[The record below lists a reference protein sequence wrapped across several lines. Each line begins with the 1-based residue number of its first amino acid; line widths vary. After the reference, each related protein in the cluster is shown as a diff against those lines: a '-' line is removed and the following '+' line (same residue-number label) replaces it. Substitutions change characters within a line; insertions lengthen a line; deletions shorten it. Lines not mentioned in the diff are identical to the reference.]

1 MFALIQVEHEKCLYE
16 FCHWRIWEFYPKIYL
31 FVMSHTWLCLK
42 KSLIIVLKMKF
53 IANSQRKN
61 INKKVT
67 TLYQYSLFVVAK
79 LWLVIQ
85 WETITLLSFQSC
97 KILLGSIQFV
107 ACRFCHQHC
116 KVFQFP
122 TEHDFHCNYIM
133 SLKFSFF
140 LVFLW
145 TD

>member
-1 MFALIQVEHEKCLYE
+1 
-16 FCHWRIWEFYPKIYL
+16 
-31 FVMSHTWLCLK
+31 
-42 KSLIIVLKMKF
+42 MKF

-107 ACRFCHQHC
+107 ACRF
-116 KVFQFP
+116 
-122 TEHDFHCNYIM
+122 
-133 SLKFSFF
+133 
-140 LVFLW
+140 
-145 TD
+145 